1 MMQPKRWSI
10 ARLQRPCRVALGIA
24 LPLVFVLSLLPDQ
37 PGPQFSHGDKLLH
50 ALAFCMLALLA
61 RGGWPERAAA
71 ARWLPVLLAYG
82 AAIEF
87 AQWLLPWRQASLLDW
102 LADAAG
108 IALGAALYAWHTR
121 ATRRTAPA

>member
-1 MMQPKRWSI
+1 MQPKRWSI

-50 ALAFCMLALLA
+50 ALAFCMFALLA

-71 ARWLPVLLAYG
+71 RWLWMLLGYG
-82 AAIEF
+82 AAIEL
-87 AQWLLPWRQASLLDW
+87 AQSLLPWRQASLLDW

-108 IALGAALYAWHTR
+108 IALGAALFAWQAR
-121 ATRRTAPA
+121 ARRAVAPV